1 MHLTLPPQINS
12 DALFPFLN
20 LLSLHRDEPSLTLDF
35 SQLNRISPAG
45 FSSLTAWQDYRK
57 KQGFITQP
65 KGITTC
71 PIQPYLQRFNL
82 LNLCEWTDEP
92 ETFLRRDTNSRFIP
106 LEQIDHRVEDLG
118 ERFADCLAPDGGD
131 PESPSAGLWDATWYL
146 LTEMANNVR
155 QHSCGD
161 GFVSA
166 QFTPSDDF
174 VRIAI
179 ADSGKGIPTV
189 LRDGLVD
196 AQKLD
201 DVSCLEK
208 ALEAKVSTR
217 GQPTNEGVG
226 LTLSSR
232 AAGLLGGWLMIA
244 SGSGAVTC
252 KPDGERILHPPLD
265 GPGLPGTLVTMA
277 IKRSEAA
284 NFDSRLSEAKELEGL
299 LHPQRHSANFRP

>member
-12 DALFPFLN
+12 DALLPFLN
-20 LLSLHRDEPSLTLDF
+20 LLSLHRDEPEITLDF
-35 SQLNRISPAG
+35 SALNRISPAG
-45 FSSLTAWQDYRK
+45 FSTLSAWQNYRR
-57 KQGFITQP
+57 KQNLKTLATGLSS
-65 KGITTC
+65 C
-71 PIQPYLQRFNL
+71 PIASYIHRFNL
-82 LNLCEWTDEP
+82 LQLCNWQDLP
-92 ETFLRRDTNSRFIP
+92 ETTQRHDPTKRFIP

-118 ERFADCLAPDGGD
+118 ERFADCLAPDGSD
-131 PESPSAGLWDATWYL
+131 PEDPSAGLWDATWYL
-146 LTEMANNVR
+146 TTEMANNVR
-155 QHSCGD
+155 QHNFGD

-166 QFTPSDDF
+166 QFTQKDDF

-179 ADSGKGIPTV
+179 ADSGRGIPSV
-189 LRDGLVD
+189 LRAGLIN
-196 AQKLD
+196 AQTLD
-201 DVSCLEK
+201 DIACIEK

-232 AAGLLGGWLMIA
+232 AAGLLGGWLMVA
-244 SGSGAVTC
+244 SGKGAVTC

-284 NFDSRLSEAKELEGL
+284 HFDSRLSEAKELEGL
-299 LHPQRHSANFRP
+299 LHPQRHSAKFRP